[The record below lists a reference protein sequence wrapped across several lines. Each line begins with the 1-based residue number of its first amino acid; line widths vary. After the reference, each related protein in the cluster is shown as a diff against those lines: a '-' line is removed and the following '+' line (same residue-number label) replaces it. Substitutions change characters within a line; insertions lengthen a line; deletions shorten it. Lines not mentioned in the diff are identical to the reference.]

1 MFLGAGI
8 NGGAP
13 SSAGIQLGVGGG
25 RVSVASANASVA
37 PSLAQQQQHLD
48 QLQQQLSSALPGM
61 HPFAAESQSSA
72 RAAPSLRS
80 RLGPIADASSPG
92 LSSRSQQQQQQPFSF
107 ITPEVVEAT
116 CQCLL
121 AQAEESE
128 RNGLGEGEAEGLI
141 LEEFGRCL
149 NQIIGF
155 SKSQRPHPLSAQQ
168 L

>member
-13 SSAGIQLGVGGG
+13 SSAGIQLAAL
-25 RVSVASANASVA
+25 ASANAAVA
-37 PSLAQQQQHLD
+37 PSVAQQQQHLD

-80 RLGPIADASSPG
+80 RLGPIADASAPG